1 MTDSEKTK
9 AELIAELAAL
19 RAQLNG
25 PALSAP
31 SNDGADDDPLAFSRR
46 DLLGSAWV
54 APIVLSVPLGLGAMS
69 ASQSALAQPPGT
81 LAPTSAPPTA
91 PTSAPTSGINP
102 TAAPTAAPTA
112 FPTAAPGVIPVDI
125 SNFDIN

>member
-81 LAPTSAPPTA
+81 LAPTSGIN